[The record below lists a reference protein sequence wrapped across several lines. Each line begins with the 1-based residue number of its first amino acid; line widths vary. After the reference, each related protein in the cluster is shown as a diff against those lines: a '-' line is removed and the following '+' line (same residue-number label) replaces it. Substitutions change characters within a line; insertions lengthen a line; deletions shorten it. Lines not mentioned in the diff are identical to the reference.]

1 MISLKMSIADF
12 KKSYYSL
19 FEKASPETAILNYA
33 GLRTLLNLILPIN
46 RYKENFYSQIINANE
61 ININLPPEFNLE
73 SLKVYVNGKLLSKNV
88 HYTINLQQKR
98 IILNQGYKF
107 TATLEVIEYINN
119 TECRY
124 DTKLSITTNSIVLP
138 PSFNLSKLK
147 LYINGKL
154 LTFGSHYI
162 INYSNKE
169 IILIE
174 NYRAGTEIT
183 ALGGVVNDI

>member
-1 MISLKMSIADF
+1 MSIADF